1 MFKSNNNHNKKIV
14 IEDDEMTQND
24 SLIKQIEVILKEG
37 AQGYVCQAWSCFK
50 EAASCVLF
58 IVGTYMTAASIYNG
72 QFADPSGEVKTGF
85 AVVMGIC
92 AAIKGL
98 WSYFKTTDEDHR
110 HVFLAI
116 SSVLSVYGTVGCIN
130 LTLLL
135 NQYATDNWAL
145 IIVKYALMVIAGSG
159 AITILTVGILTLP
172 GTMVYDIRD
181 WISGWLNIC
190 IPRRILF

>member
-1 MFKSNNNHNKKIV
+1 MYKSYNSHKKEIV
-14 IEDDEMTQND
+14 IEEDKMNQND
-24 SLIKQIEVILKEG
+24 NLIKQVEVILKEG
-37 AQGYVCQAWSCFK
+37 AQGYACQTWSCFK
-50 EAASCVLF
+50 KAVPCVLF

-85 AVVMGIC
+85 AVIMGIC

-135 NQYATDNWAL
+135 NQYALDNWML
-145 IIVKYALMVIAGSG
+145 IIVKHALMVIAGSG
-159 AITILTVGILTLP
+159 AITILTVGVLALP
-172 GTMVYDIRD
+172 GTVVYDIRD
-181 WISGWLNIC
+181 WINGWLNVC
-190 IPRRILF
+190 IPRKILF